1 MIEKP
6 LAGPFGVYVK
16 FSTLQEYG
24 VDRVFFL
31 ENNNVDTSQRN
42 VVFLARGEKAEV
54 VSAIAGE
61 TRLVSYRIHGIA
73 QRMKQ
78 TLLQSSSIWKAL
90 FYLANS
96 QRPNQA
102 FTSKQ
107 SNRPRVLYLLGPSE
121 NSGLRPDP

>member
-6 LAGPFGVYVK
+6 LAGPLGVYVK

-61 TRLVSYRIHGIA
+61 TRLVSDRIH
-73 QRMKQ
+73 RHSHS
-78 TLLQSSSIWKAL
+78 LPQSAILSC
-90 FYLANS
+90 
-96 QRPNQA
+96 
-102 FTSKQ
+102 
-107 SNRPRVLYLLGPSE
+107 
-121 NSGLRPDP
+121 